1 MDYSTVNAKKK
12 KEKNQTTM
20 TYFIN
25 VNLCFQWHVKKR
37 LFFTATAFIINDNYT
52 IIIFMSLQILFQIYL
67 FLKLLYDVPYIIY
80 V

>member
-12 KEKNQTTM
+12 NQTTT

-52 IIIFMSLQILFQIYL
+52 KLYL
-67 FLKLLYDVPYIIY
+67 CHYKFSSKSISFLKLLYDVPYIIY